1 MPDSP
6 GMSLFA
12 KRPIERGVV
21 DATMK
26 HAFPVYE
33 TPYAKDPHAWC
44 QNVLKRHM
52 WSKQVDIMES
62 VRDNRHTGVQSC
74 HSAGKSATAATIG
87 GWWVDSHAA
96 GQAFVITTAPTGAQ
110 VYAVLWRELQRVHKL
125 GSLQGKITQQAMW
138 KIDDELVAIGR
149 KPNDYEPD
157 AFQGI
162 HARYLL
168 AIIDEANGVPQ
179 ALWDAIESLASN
191 QYARIL
197 AIGNPDDPAS
207 YFAKMCAP
215 GSGWNTIRI
224 SAFDTPNFTDEV
236 VPDDLRPLLVSP
248 EWVEERKK
256 RWGENSPIYIS
267 KVLGEFPDIS
277 DDTLI
282 QPRWILAAQ
291 HRFADRKIVITPHEH
306 GTLGCD
312 IARYGNDE
320 SVIYRL
326 RDDTV
331 ELEWSGYHESTMKT
345 TGRII
350 REIKRLS
357 MGSVIAHVDGV
368 GLGAGVVD
376 RLAELGYDVVDFQ
389 GGQKS
394 FEPDRFVNQRSE
406 QYWALRQRFE
416 DGRIAID
423 PDDDV
428 LAAQLGAIKWTTN
441 SKGKVEVE
449 RKEDYRKRTK
459 AASPDRADA
468 VMMACAEGASTVPL
482 SASDHD
488 DYDEEDDRP
497 MPYTGRNSDTGL
509 QRVDHDGLLGAEPGH
524 FGAVNPLAR

>member
-1 MPDSP
+1 MTELSP
-6 GMSLFA
+6 GMRLFE
-12 KRPIERGVV
+12 RPPVRRGVV
-21 DATMK
+21 EATMK

-33 TPYAKDPHAWC
+33 NEWAKDPHGWATS
-44 QNVLKRHM
+44 VIRRFM
-52 WSKQVDIMES
+52 WSKQVEIMES
-62 VRDNRHTGVQSC
+62 VRDNRHTAVKSC
-74 HSAGKSATAATIG
+74 HSAGKSATAATIA
-87 GWWVDSHAA
+87 GWWIDSHAP
-96 GQAFVITTAPTGAQ
+96 GQAFAITTAPTGAQ

-125 GSLQGKITQQAMW
+125 GSLEGKITQQAMW
-138 KIDDELVAIGR
+138 KIGDELVAIGR

-191 QYARIL
+191 MYARIL

-224 SAFDTPNFTDEV
+224 SAFDSPNFTDEI
-236 VPDDLRPLLVSP
+236 VPDDLRPLLVGT

-282 QPRWILAAQ
+282 QPRWIYDAQ
-291 HRFADRKIVITPHEH
+291 QRFADRKILITPHEH

-326 RDDTV
+326 REDAL
-331 ELEWSGYHESTMKT
+331 ELEWSGFHESTMKT

-357 MGSVIAHVDGV
+357 MGSVVAHVDGV

-389 GGQKS
+389 GGRAAYQ
-394 FEPDRFVNQRSE
+394 PDRFINQRSE
-406 QYWALRQRFE
+406 HYWSLRERFE
-416 DGRIAID
+416 RGQIAID
-423 PDDDV
+423 PDDDI
-428 LAAQLGAIKWTTN
+428 LAAQLGALKWTTN
-441 SKGKVEVE
+441 SKGKIEVE

-459 AASPDRADA
+459 ASSPDRADA
-468 VMMACAEGASTVPL
+468 AMMACAQGVSPVAISGY
-482 SASDHD
+482 DHN
-488 DYDEEDDRP
+488 DEQEEPEHP
-497 MPYTGRNSDTGL
+497 MGYTGRNSDTGL
-509 QRVDHDGLLGAEPGH
+509 ELEAIDGILDAPPGH
-524 FGAVNPLAR
+524 FGSVHR